1 MSPII
6 TEQLNKFK
14 NGDFGGYES
23 FYNETVNTVY
33 TMLHTVVHDSN
44 VATSLVPQVYD
55 KIYQNVTSLE
65 QTNGFYQWAAEL
77 ANEEALGYLKENG
90 WTEIHNDSV
99 ENTYEQAVDGKFYDY
114 AVEDEALTITED
126 AVLDTSFVTRVQEI
140 VTTLSPMDRVVFQDY
155 YYFGVSVPEIAVKTG
170 CKDSDIRYTLS
181 QTRTAIL
188 QTIALAPVDDS
199 ENGNSNIR
207 RYRLAEVPWMWIAY
221 QNFLAYTL
229 GIDTIS
235 IAGWLADIFGQIV
248 GSGIAVSGMDAEGTA
263 TGAVSNGASSVGACV
278 PAGEAT
284 GAAAGSVGASGTSGD
299 VAAIFGTIGGKI
311 AIGIVGTAM
320 VAAIGVGVH
329 HVVTENQSTT
339 EKTAVATMGDAS
351 ENEIITKYTSYE
363 AVLADLKQ
371 CIEQGTT
378 YEASENFTDKSKN
391 KDAFYVIGDFDGD
404 GTDELIIGQWNAVIG
419 GMDIGDVFT
428 MRDGNVI
435 KIFTC
440 NYGYGDNGQS
450 AVLYNDGII
459 YENAEKINFENEQAL
474 ECKYVYNIRWRI
486 AGGTCN
492 FDIAKITYSAD
503 GEGRSAYQIIFI
515 HDEKALSMFD
525 NTVET
530 GFSAVQ
536 NLVDSAPEIYIK
548 PTVNEDLGD
557 GLNIYKTSWKTLYDD
572 NSYMNTDSG
581 PIPDADGKF

>member
-1 MSPII
+1 MNPII

-65 QTNGFYQWAAEL
+65 QTNGFYQWMAEL

-99 ENTYEQAVDGKFYDY
+99 ENTYEQTVAGKFYDY

-126 AVLDTSFVTRVQEI
+126 AVLDISFVTRVQEI
-140 VTTLSPMDRVVFQDY
+140 VTALSPMERIVFQDY
-155 YYFGVSVPEIAVKTG
+155 YYFGVSVPEIAAKTG

-188 QTIALAPVDDS
+188 QTIAPAPVNDS
-199 ENGNSNIR
+199 ENGKSNTR
-207 RYRLAEVPWMWIAY
+207 RYHLAEVPWMWIVY
-221 QNFLAYTL
+221 QNFLGYTL

-235 IAGWLADIFGQIV
+235 IAGWLSDIFGQAV
-248 GSGIAVSGMDAEGTA
+248 GSGIAISGIDAEGVA
-263 TGAVSNGASSVGACV
+263 TGAASNGASAVGAGV
-278 PAGEAT
+278 PVGEAT
-284 GAAAGSVGASGTSGD
+284 GAAGGGAAT
-299 VAAIFGTIGGKI
+299 IFGTIGGKI
-311 AIGIVGTAM
+311 AIGIVGAAM

-329 HVVTENQSTT
+329 HAVTENPSTT
-339 EKTAVATMGDAS
+339 EKTAMATMGDAP
-351 ENEIITKYTSYE
+351 ENEIIMNYTSYE
-363 AVLADLKQ
+363 AVLADLRQ

-391 KDAFYVIGDFDGD
+391 KDAFYVIDDFDGD

-419 GMDIGDVFT
+419 GMDIGDIFT
-428 MRDGNVI
+428 MRDGNVV

-440 NYGYGDNGQS
+440 NDGYGDNGQS

-459 YENAEKINFENEQAL
+459 YENAEKINFEDEQAL

-503 GEGRSAYQIIFI
+503 GEGISAYQIIFI

-536 NLVDSAPEIYIK
+536 NLVDSAPETYIK

-581 PIPDADGKF
+581 PKPDADGKF

>member
-1 MSPII
+1 MNPII

-65 QTNGFYQWAAEL
+65 QTNGFYQWMAEL

-99 ENTYEQAVDGKFYDY
+99 ENTYEQTVAGKFYDY

-126 AVLDTSFVTRVQEI
+126 AVLDISFVTRVQEI
-140 VTTLSPMDRVVFQDY
+140 VTALSPMERIVFQDY
-155 YYFGVSVPEIAVKTG
+155 YYFGVSVPEIAAKTG

-188 QTIALAPVDDS
+188 QTIAPAPVNDS
-199 ENGNSNIR
+199 ENGKSNTR
-207 RYRLAEVPWMWIAY
+207 RYHLAEVPWMWIVY
-221 QNFLAYTL
+221 QNFLGYTL

-235 IAGWLADIFGQIV
+235 IAGWLSDIFGQAV
-248 GSGIAVSGMDAEGTA
+248 GSGIAISGIDAEGVA
-263 TGAVSNGASSVGACV
+263 TGAASNGASAVGAGV
-278 PAGEAT
+278 PVGEAT
-284 GAAAGSVGASGTSGD
+284 GAAGGGAAT
-299 VAAIFGTIGGKI
+299 IFGTIGGKI
-311 AIGIVGTAM
+311 AIGIVGAAM
-320 VAAIGVGVH
+320 AAAIGVGVH
-329 HVVTENQSTT
+329 HAVTENPSTT
-339 EKTAVATMGDAS
+339 EKTAMATMGDAP
-351 ENEIITKYTSYE
+351 ENEIIMNYTSYE
-363 AVLADLKQ
+363 AVLADLRQ

-391 KDAFYVIGDFDGD
+391 KDAFYVIDDFDGD

-428 MRDGNVI
+428 MRDGNVV

-581 PIPDADGKF
+581 PKPDADGKF

>member
-1 MSPII
+1 MNPII

-65 QTNGFYQWAAEL
+65 QTNGFYQWMAEL

-99 ENTYEQAVDGKFYDY
+99 ENTYEQTVAGKFYDY

-126 AVLDTSFVTRVQEI
+126 AVLDISFVTRVQEI
-140 VTTLSPMDRVVFQDY
+140 VTALSPMERIVFQDY
-155 YYFGVSVPEIAVKTG
+155 YYFGVSVPEIAAKTG

-188 QTIALAPVDDS
+188 QTIAPAPVNDS
-199 ENGNSNIR
+199 ENGKSNTR
-207 RYRLAEVPWMWIAY
+207 RYHLAEVPWMWIVY
-221 QNFLAYTL
+221 QNFLGYTL

-235 IAGWLADIFGQIV
+235 IAGWLSDIFGQAV
-248 GSGIAVSGMDAEGTA
+248 GSGIAISGIDAEGVA
-263 TGAVSNGASSVGACV
+263 TGAASNGASAVGAGV
-278 PAGEAT
+278 PVGEAT
-284 GAAAGSVGASGTSGD
+284 GAAGGGAAT
-299 VAAIFGTIGGKI
+299 IFGTIGGKI
-311 AIGIVGTAM
+311 AIGIVGAAM
-320 VAAIGVGVH
+320 AAAIGVGVH
-329 HVVTENQSTT
+329 HAVTENPSTT
-339 EKTAVATMGDAS
+339 EKTAMATMGDAP
-351 ENEIITKYTSYE
+351 ENEIIMNYTSYE
-363 AVLADLKQ
+363 AVLADLRQ

-391 KDAFYVIGDFDGD
+391 KDAFYVIDDFDGD

-419 GMDIGDVFT
+419 GMDIGDIFT
-428 MRDGNVI
+428 MRDGNVV

-440 NYGYGDNGQS
+440 NDGYDDNGQS

-459 YENAEKINFENEQAL
+459 YENAEKINFEDEQAL

-503 GEGRSAYQIIFI
+503 GEGISAYQIIFI

-536 NLVDSAPEIYIK
+536 NLVDSAPETYIK

-581 PIPDADGKF
+581 PKPDADGKF

>member
-1 MSPII
+1 MNPII

-33 TMLHTVVHDSN
+33 TMLHTVVHDPK

-55 KIYQNVTSLE
+55 KIYQNVTSSE
-65 QTNGFYQWAAEL
+65 QTNGFYQWVAEL
-77 ANEEALGYLKENG
+77 ANEEALGYLKENR

-99 ENTYEQAVDGKFYDY
+99 ENTYEQTIAGKFYDY

-140 VTTLSPMDRVVFQDY
+140 VTTLSPMERIIFQDY
-155 YYFGVSVPEIAVKTG
+155 YYFGVSVPEIAAKTG

-188 QTIALAPVDDS
+188 QTIAPAPVNDS
-199 ENGNSNIR
+199 ENENSNTR
-207 RYRLAEVPWMWIAY
+207 RYHLAEVPWMWIAY
-221 QNFLAYTL
+221 QNFLGYTL

-235 IAGWLADIFGQIV
+235 IAGWLSDIFGQAV
-248 GSGIAVSGMDAEGTA
+248 GSGIAISGIDAEGVA
-263 TGAVSNGASSVGACV
+263 T
-278 PAGEAT
+278 
-284 GAAAGSVGASGTSGD
+284 GASGTSGG
-299 VAAIFGTIGGKI
+299 AATIFGTIGGKI
-311 AIGIVGTAM
+311 AIGIVGAAM

-329 HVVTENQSTT
+329 HAVTENPSTT

-351 ENEIITKYTSYE
+351 ENEIIMNYTSYE
-363 AVLADLKQ
+363 AVLADLRQ

-378 YEASENFTDKSKN
+378 YVASENFTDKSKN
-391 KDAFYVIGDFDGD
+391 KDAFYVIDDFDGD
-404 GTDELIIGQWNAVIG
+404 GTEELIIGQWNAVIG
-419 GMDIGDVFT
+419 GMDIGDIFT
-428 MRDGNVI
+428 MRDGNVV
-435 KIFTC
+435 KIFAC

-459 YENAEKINFENEQAL
+459 YENAEKINFEDEQAL

-503 GEGRSAYQIIFI
+503 GEGISAYQIIFI
-515 HDEKALSMFD
+515 HDEKTLSMFD

-536 NLVDSAPEIYIK
+536 NLVDSAPETYIK
-548 PTVNEDLGD
+548 LTVNEDLGD

-581 PIPDADGKF
+581 PKPDADGKF

>member
-1 MSPII
+1 MNPII

-23 FYNETVNTVY
+23 FYNETVSTVY

-263 TGAVSNGASSVGACV
+263 TGAVSMVRSQLELVCPREKQRVQRLEVSELLVRVEVWQQSLVQLVENCNRYRWDCNGSSNRRWCASRCDRKSVDYRKDGCV
-278 PAGEAT
+278 
-284 GAAAGSVGASGTSGD
+284 
-299 VAAIFGTIGGKI
+299 
-311 AIGIVGTAM
+311 
-320 VAAIGVGVH
+320 
-329 HVVTENQSTT
+329 
-339 EKTAVATMGDAS
+339 
-351 ENEIITKYTSYE
+351 
-363 AVLADLKQ
+363 
-371 CIEQGTT
+371 
-378 YEASENFTDKSKN
+378 
-391 KDAFYVIGDFDGD
+391 
-404 GTDELIIGQWNAVIG
+404 
-419 GMDIGDVFT
+419 
-428 MRDGNVI
+428 
-435 KIFTC
+435 
-440 NYGYGDNGQS
+440 DNGRCFRKRN
-450 AVLYNDGII
+450 Y
-459 YENAEKINFENEQAL
+459 YE
-474 ECKYVYNIRWRI
+474 VY
-486 AGGTCN
+486 
-492 FDIAKITYSAD
+492 F
-503 GEGRSAYQIIFI
+503 
-515 HDEKALSMFD
+515 L
-525 NTVET
+525 
-530 GFSAVQ
+530 
-536 NLVDSAPEIYIK
+536 
-548 PTVNEDLGD
+548 
-557 GLNIYKTSWKTLYDD
+557 
-572 NSYMNTDSG
+572 
-581 PIPDADGKF
+581 

>member
-1 MSPII
+1 MNPII

-65 QTNGFYQWAAEL
+65 QTNGFYQWMAEL

-99 ENTYEQAVDGKFYDY
+99 DNTYEQTVAGKFYDY

-126 AVLDTSFVTRVQEI
+126 AVLDISFVTRVQEI
-140 VTTLSPMDRVVFQDY
+140 VTALSPMERIVFQDY
-155 YYFGVSVPEIAVKTG
+155 YYFGVSVPEIAAKTG

-188 QTIALAPVDDS
+188 QTIAPAPVDDS
-199 ENGNSNIR
+199 ENENSNTR
-207 RYRLAEVPWMWIAY
+207 RYHLAEVPWMWIAY
-221 QNFLAYTL
+221 QNFLGYTL

-235 IAGWLADIFGQIV
+235 IAGWLADIFGQAV
-248 GSGIAVSGMDAEGTA
+248 GSGIAISGIDAEGVA
-263 TGAVSNGASSVGACV
+263 TGAVSNGASAVGAGV
-278 PAGEAT
+278 PVGEAT
-284 GAAAGSVGASGTSGD
+284 GAAGGGAAT
-299 VAAIFGTIGGKI
+299 IFGTIGGKI
-311 AIGIVGTAM
+311 AIGIVGAAM
-320 VAAIGVGVH
+320 AAAIGVGVH
-329 HVVTENQSTT
+329 HAVTENPSTT
-339 EKTAVATMGDAS
+339 EKTAMATMGDAP
-351 ENEIITKYTSYE
+351 ENEIIMNYTSYE
-363 AVLADLKQ
+363 AVLADLRQ

-391 KDAFYVIGDFDGD
+391 KDAFYVIDDFDGD

-419 GMDIGDVFT
+419 GMDIGDIFT
-428 MRDGNVI
+428 MRDGNVV

-440 NYGYGDNGQS
+440 NDGYGDNGQS

-459 YENAEKINFENEQAL
+459 YENAEKINFEDEQAL

-503 GEGRSAYQIIFI
+503 GEGISAYQIIFI

-536 NLVDSAPEIYIK
+536 NLVDSAPETYIK

-581 PIPDADGKF
+581 PKPDADGKF

>member
-1 MSPII
+1 MNPII

-65 QTNGFYQWAAEL
+65 QTNGFYQWMAEL

-99 ENTYEQAVDGKFYDY
+99 ENTYEQTVAGKFYDY

-126 AVLDTSFVTRVQEI
+126 AVLDISFVTRVQEI
-140 VTTLSPMDRVVFQDY
+140 VTALSPMERIVFQDY
-155 YYFGVSVPEIAVKTG
+155 YYFGVSVPEIAAKTG

-188 QTIALAPVDDS
+188 QTIAPVPVNDS
-199 ENGNSNIR
+199 ENGKSNTR
-207 RYRLAEVPWMWIAY
+207 RYHLAEVPWMWIVY
-221 QNFLAYTL
+221 QNFLGYTL

-235 IAGWLADIFGQIV
+235 IAGWLSDIFGQAV
-248 GSGIAVSGMDAEGTA
+248 GSGIAISGIDAEGVA
-263 TGAVSNGASSVGACV
+263 TGAASNGASAVGAGV
-278 PAGEAT
+278 PVGEAT
-284 GAAAGSVGASGTSGD
+284 GAAGGGAAT
-299 VAAIFGTIGGKI
+299 IFGTIGGKI
-311 AIGIVGTAM
+311 AIGIVGAAM
-320 VAAIGVGVH
+320 AAAIGVGVH
-329 HVVTENQSTT
+329 HAVTENPSTT
-339 EKTAVATMGDAS
+339 EKTAMATMGDAP
-351 ENEIITKYTSYE
+351 ENEIIMNYTSYE
-363 AVLADLKQ
+363 AVLADLRQ

-391 KDAFYVIGDFDGD
+391 KDAFYVIDDFDGD

-419 GMDIGDVFT
+419 GMDIGDIFT
-428 MRDGNVI
+428 MRDGNVV

-440 NYGYGDNGQS
+440 NDGYGDNGQS

-459 YENAEKINFENEQAL
+459 YENAEKINFEDEQAL

-503 GEGRSAYQIIFI
+503 GEGISAYQIIFI

-525 NTVET
+525 NTVAT

-536 NLVDSAPEIYIK
+536 NLVDSAPETYIK

-581 PIPDADGKF
+581 PKPDADGKF

>member
-1 MSPII
+1 MNPII

-23 FYNETVNTVY
+23 FYNETVNTAY

-65 QTNGFYQWAAEL
+65 QTNGFYQWMAEL

-99 ENTYEQAVDGKFYDY
+99 ENTYEQTVAGKFYDY

-126 AVLDTSFVTRVQEI
+126 AVLDISFVTRVQEI
-140 VTTLSPMDRVVFQDY
+140 VTALSPMERIVFQDY
-155 YYFGVSVPEIAVKTG
+155 YYFGVSVPEIAAKTG

-188 QTIALAPVDDS
+188 QTIAPAPVNDS
-199 ENGNSNIR
+199 ENGKSNTR
-207 RYRLAEVPWMWIAY
+207 RYHLAEVPWMWIVY
-221 QNFLAYTL
+221 QNFLGYTL

-235 IAGWLADIFGQIV
+235 IAGWLSDIFGQAV
-248 GSGIAVSGMDAEGTA
+248 GSGIAISGIDAEGVA
-263 TGAVSNGASSVGACV
+263 TGAASNGASAVGAGV
-278 PAGEAT
+278 PVGEAT
-284 GAAAGSVGASGTSGD
+284 GAAGGGAAT
-299 VAAIFGTIGGKI
+299 IFGTIGGKI
-311 AIGIVGTAM
+311 AIGIVGAAM
-320 VAAIGVGVH
+320 AAAIVVGVH
-329 HVVTENQSTT
+329 HAVTENPSTT
-339 EKTAVATMGDAS
+339 EKTAMATMGDAP
-351 ENEIITKYTSYE
+351 ENEIIMNYTSYE
-363 AVLADLKQ
+363 AVLADLRQ

-391 KDAFYVIGDFDGD
+391 KDAFYVIDDFDGD

-419 GMDIGDVFT
+419 GMDIGDIFT
-428 MRDGNVI
+428 MRDGNVV

-440 NYGYGDNGQS
+440 NDGYGDNGQS

-459 YENAEKINFENEQAL
+459 YENAEKINFEDEQAL

-503 GEGRSAYQIIFI
+503 GEGISAYQIIFI

-536 NLVDSAPEIYIK
+536 NLVDSAPETYIK

-581 PIPDADGKF
+581 PKPDADGKF

>member
-1 MSPII
+1 M
-6 TEQLNKFK
+6 
-14 NGDFGGYES
+14 
-23 FYNETVNTVY
+23 
-33 TMLHTVVHDSN
+33 
-44 VATSLVPQVYD
+44 
-55 KIYQNVTSLE
+55 TSLE
-65 QTNGFYQWAAEL
+65 QTNGFYQWVAEL
-77 ANEEALGYLKENG
+77 ANEEALGYLKENR
-90 WTEIHNDSV
+90 WTELHNDSV
-99 ENTYEQAVDGKFYDY
+99 ENTYEQMVDGKFYDY

-140 VTTLSPMDRVVFQDY
+140 VTTLSPMERIVFQDY
-155 YYFGVSVPEIAVKTG
+155 YYFGVSVPEIIAKTG

-188 QTIALAPVDDS
+188 QAIASAPVNDS
-199 ENGNSNIR
+199 ENENSNTR
-207 RYRLAEVPWMWIAY
+207 RYHLAEVPWMWIAY
-221 QNFLAYTL
+221 QNFLGYTL

-235 IAGWLADIFGQIV
+235 IAGWLSDIFGQAV
-248 GSGIAVSGMDAEGTA
+248 GSGIAISGVDAEGVA
-263 TGAVSNGASSVGACV
+263 TGAASNGASVVGAGV
-278 PAGEAT
+278 PVGEAT
-284 GAAAGSVGASGTSGD
+284 GAAGGSVGASGTSGG
-299 VAAIFGTIGGKI
+299 AAVIFGTIGGKI
-311 AIGIVGTAM
+311 AIGIVGAAM

-329 HVVTENQSTT
+329 HAVTENQSTT

-351 ENEIITKYTSYE
+351 ENEIIMNYTSYE
-363 AVLADLKQ
+363 AVLADLRQ

-378 YEASENFTDKSKN
+378 YVASENFTDKSKN
-391 KDAFYVIGDFDGD
+391 KNAFYVIDDFDGD
-404 GTDELIIGQWNAVIG
+404 GTEELIIGQWNAVIG
-419 GMDIGDVFT
+419 GMDIGDIFT
-428 MRDGNVI
+428 MRDGNVV

-459 YENAEKINFENEQAL
+459 YENAEKINFEDEQAL

-503 GEGRSAYQIIFI
+503 GEGISAYQIIFI
-515 HDEKALSMFD
+515 HDEKTLSMFD

-536 NLVDSAPEIYIK
+536 NLVDSAPETYIK

-581 PIPDADGKF
+581 PKPDADGKF

>member
-1 MSPII
+1 MNPII

-65 QTNGFYQWAAEL
+65 QTNGFYQWMAEL

-99 ENTYEQAVDGKFYDY
+99 ENTYEQTVAGKFYDY

-126 AVLDTSFVTRVQEI
+126 AVLDISFVTRVQEI
-140 VTTLSPMDRVVFQDY
+140 VTALSPMERIVFQDY
-155 YYFGVSVPEIAVKTG
+155 YYFGVSVPEIAAKTG

-188 QTIALAPVDDS
+188 QTIAPAPVNDS
-199 ENGNSNIR
+199 ENGKSNTR
-207 RYRLAEVPWMWIAY
+207 RYHLAEVPWMWIVY
-221 QNFLAYTL
+221 QNFLGYTL

-235 IAGWLADIFGQIV
+235 IAGWLSDIFGQAV
-248 GSGIAVSGMDAEGTA
+248 GSGIAISGIDAEGVA
-263 TGAVSNGASSVGACV
+263 TGAASNGASAVGAGV
-278 PAGEAT
+278 PVGEAT
-284 GAAAGSVGASGTSGD
+284 GAAGGGAAT
-299 VAAIFGTIGGKI
+299 IFGTIGGKI
-311 AIGIVGTAM
+311 AIGIVGAAM
-320 VAAIGVGVH
+320 AAAIGVGVH
-329 HVVTENQSTT
+329 HAVTENPSTT
-339 EKTAVATMGDAS
+339 EKTAMATMGDAP
-351 ENEIITKYTSYE
+351 ENEIIMNYTSYE
-363 AVLADLKQ
+363 AVLADLRQ

-391 KDAFYVIGDFDGD
+391 KNAFYVIDDFDGD

-419 GMDIGDVFT
+419 GMDIGDIFT
-428 MRDGNVI
+428 MRDGNVV

-440 NYGYGDNGQS
+440 NDGYGDNGQS

-459 YENAEKINFENEQAL
+459 YENAEKINFEDEQAL

-503 GEGRSAYQIIFI
+503 GEGISAYQIIFI

-536 NLVDSAPEIYIK
+536 NLVDSAPETYIK

-581 PIPDADGKF
+581 PKPDADGKF

>member
-1 MSPII
+1 MNPII

-65 QTNGFYQWAAEL
+65 QTNGFYQWVAEL

-99 ENTYEQAVDGKFYDY
+99 ENTYEQTVAGKFYDY

-155 YYFGVSVPEIAVKTG
+155 YYFGVSVPEIAAKTG

-188 QTIALAPVDDS
+188 QTIAPAPVNDS
-199 ENGNSNIR
+199 ENGKSNTR
-207 RYRLAEVPWMWIAY
+207 RYHLAEVPWMWIAY
-221 QNFLAYTL
+221 QNFLGYTL

-235 IAGWLADIFGQIV
+235 IAGWLSDIFGQAV
-248 GSGIAVSGMDAEGTA
+248 GSGIAISGIDAEGVA
-263 TGAVSNGASSVGACV
+263 TGAASNGASAVGAGV
-278 PAGEAT
+278 PVGEAT
-284 GAAAGSVGASGTSGD
+284 GAAGGGAAT
-299 VAAIFGTIGGKI
+299 IFGTIGGKI
-311 AIGIVGTAM
+311 AIGIVGAAM
-320 VAAIGVGVH
+320 AAAIGVGVH
-329 HVVTENQSTT
+329 HAVTENPSTT
-339 EKTAVATMGDAS
+339 EKTAMATMGDAP
-351 ENEIITKYTSYE
+351 ENEIIMNYTSYE
-363 AVLADLKQ
+363 AVLADLRQ

-378 YEASENFTDKSKN
+378 YVASENFTDKSKN
-391 KDAFYVIGDFDGD
+391 KNAFYVIDDFDGD

-419 GMDIGDVFT
+419 GMDIGDIFT
-428 MRDGNVI
+428 MRDGNVV

-459 YENAEKINFENEQAL
+459 YENAEKINFEDEQAL

-486 AGGTCN
+486 AGGTCS

-503 GEGRSAYQIIFI
+503 GEGISAYQIIFI

-536 NLVDSAPEIYIK
+536 NLVDSAPETYIK

-581 PIPDADGKF
+581 PKPDADGKF

>member
-1 MSPII
+1 MNPII

-14 NGDFGGYES
+14 NGDFVGYES

-65 QTNGFYQWAAEL
+65 QTNGFYQWVAEL
-77 ANEEALGYLKENG
+77 ANEEALGYLKENR
-90 WTEIHNDSV
+90 WTELHNDSV
-99 ENTYEQAVDGKFYDY
+99 ENTYEQMVAGKFYDY

-140 VTTLSPMDRVVFQDY
+140 VTALSPMERIVFQDY
-155 YYFGVSVPEIAVKTG
+155 YYFGVSVPEIAAKTG

-188 QTIALAPVDDS
+188 QAIAPAPVNDS
-199 ENGNSNIR
+199 ENENSNTR
-207 RYRLAEVPWMWIAY
+207 RYHLAEVPWMWIVY
-221 QNFLAYTL
+221 QNFLGYTL

-235 IAGWLADIFGQIV
+235 IAGWLSDIFGQAV
-248 GSGIAVSGMDAEGTA
+248 GSGIAISGIDAEGVA
-263 TGAVSNGASSVGACV
+263 TGAASNGASAVGAGV
-278 PAGEAT
+278 PVGEAT
-284 GAAAGSVGASGTSGD
+284 GAAGGGAAT
-299 VAAIFGTIGGKI
+299 IFGTIGGKI
-311 AIGIVGTAM
+311 AIGIVGAAM
-320 VAAIGVGVH
+320 AAAIGVGVH
-329 HVVTENQSTT
+329 HAVTENPSTT
-339 EKTAVATMGDAS
+339 EKTAMATMGDAP
-351 ENEIITKYTSYE
+351 ENEIIMNYTSYE
-363 AVLADLKQ
+363 AVLADLRQ

-378 YEASENFTDKSKN
+378 YVASENFTDKSKN
-391 KDAFYVIGDFDGD
+391 KNAFYVIDDFDGD
-404 GTDELIIGQWNAVIG
+404 GTEELIIGQWNAVIG
-419 GMDIGDVFT
+419 GMDIGDIFT
-428 MRDGNVI
+428 MRDGNVV

-440 NYGYGDNGQS
+440 NDGYDDNGQS

-459 YENAEKINFENEQAL
+459 YENAEKINFEDEQAL

-503 GEGRSAYQIIFI
+503 GEGISAYQIIFI

-536 NLVDSAPEIYIK
+536 NLVDSAPETYIK

-581 PIPDADGKF
+581 PKPDADGKF

>member
-1 MSPII
+1 MA
-6 TEQLNKFK
+6 K
-14 NGDFGGYES
+14 
-23 FYNETVNTVY
+23 
-33 TMLHTVVHDSN
+33 
-44 VATSLVPQVYD
+44 
-55 KIYQNVTSLE
+55 
-65 QTNGFYQWAAEL
+65 
-77 ANEEALGYLKENG
+77 
-90 WTEIHNDSV
+90 
-99 ENTYEQAVDGKFYDY
+99 
-114 AVEDEALTITED
+114 
-126 AVLDTSFVTRVQEI
+126 
-140 VTTLSPMDRVVFQDY
+140 
-155 YYFGVSVPEIAVKTG
+155 
-170 CKDSDIRYTLS
+170 
-181 QTRTAIL
+181 
-188 QTIALAPVDDS
+188 
-199 ENGNSNIR
+199 
-207 RYRLAEVPWMWIAY
+207 
-221 QNFLAYTL
+221 
-229 GIDTIS
+229 
-235 IAGWLADIFGQIV
+235 
-248 GSGIAVSGMDAEGTA
+248 
-263 TGAVSNGASSVGACV
+263 GAFSVGAGV

-284 GAAAGSVGASGTSGD
+284 GAAAGSVGASGTSGG

-339 EKTAVATMGDAS
+339 EKTAVSTMGDAS

-391 KDAFYVIGDFDGD
+391 KDAFYVIDDFDGD

-428 MRDGNVI
+428 MRDGNVV

-581 PIPDADGKF
+581 PKPDADGKF

>member
-1 MSPII
+1 
-6 TEQLNKFK
+6 
-14 NGDFGGYES
+14 
-23 FYNETVNTVY
+23 
-33 TMLHTVVHDSN
+33 
-44 VATSLVPQVYD
+44 
-55 KIYQNVTSLE
+55 
-65 QTNGFYQWAAEL
+65 
-77 ANEEALGYLKENG
+77 
-90 WTEIHNDSV
+90 
-99 ENTYEQAVDGKFYDY
+99 
-114 AVEDEALTITED
+114 
-126 AVLDTSFVTRVQEI
+126 
-140 VTTLSPMDRVVFQDY
+140 
-155 YYFGVSVPEIAVKTG
+155 
-170 CKDSDIRYTLS
+170 
-181 QTRTAIL
+181 
-188 QTIALAPVDDS
+188 
-199 ENGNSNIR
+199 
-207 RYRLAEVPWMWIAY
+207 
-221 QNFLAYTL
+221 
-229 GIDTIS
+229 
-235 IAGWLADIFGQIV
+235 
-248 GSGIAVSGMDAEGTA
+248 
-263 TGAVSNGASSVGACV
+263 
-278 PAGEAT
+278 
-284 GAAAGSVGASGTSGD
+284 
-299 VAAIFGTIGGKI
+299 
-311 AIGIVGTAM
+311 M
-320 VAAIGVGVH
+320 VAAIGVGGH

-339 EKTAVATMGDAS
+339 EKTAVSTMGDAS

-391 KDAFYVIGDFDGD
+391 KDAFYVIDDFDGD

-428 MRDGNVI
+428 MRDGNVV

-581 PIPDADGKF
+581 PKPDADGKF

>member
-1 MSPII
+1 MNPII

-126 AVLDTSFVTRVQEI
+126 AVLDISFVTRVQEI
-140 VTTLSPMDRVVFQDY
+140 VTALSPMERIVFQDY
-155 YYFGVSVPEIAVKTG
+155 YYFGVSVPEIAAKTG

-188 QTIALAPVDDS
+188 QTIAPAPVNDS
-199 ENGNSNIR
+199 ENGKSNTR
-207 RYRLAEVPWMWIAY
+207 RYHLAEVPWMWIVY
-221 QNFLAYTL
+221 QNFLGYTL

-235 IAGWLADIFGQIV
+235 IAGWLSDIFGQAV
-248 GSGIAVSGMDAEGTA
+248 GSGIAISGIDAEGVA
-263 TGAVSNGASSVGACV
+263 TGAASNGASAVGAGV
-278 PAGEAT
+278 PVGEAT
-284 GAAAGSVGASGTSGD
+284 GAAGGGA
-299 VAAIFGTIGGKI
+299 AAIFGTIGGKI
-311 AIGIVGTAM
+311 AIGIVGAAM
-320 VAAIGVGVH
+320 AAAIGVGVH
-329 HVVTENQSTT
+329 HAVTENPSTT
-339 EKTAVATMGDAS
+339 EKTAMATMGDAP
-351 ENEIITKYTSYE
+351 ENEIIMNYTSYE
-363 AVLADLKQ
+363 AVLADLRQ

-391 KDAFYVIGDFDGD
+391 KDAFYVIDDFDGD

-419 GMDIGDVFT
+419 GMDIGDIFT
-428 MRDGNVI
+428 MRDGNVV

-440 NYGYGDNGQS
+440 NDGYDDNGQS

-459 YENAEKINFENEQAL
+459 YENAEKINFEDEQAL

-486 AGGTCN
+486 AGGTCS

-503 GEGRSAYQIIFI
+503 GEGISAYQIIFI

-536 NLVDSAPEIYIK
+536 NLVDSAPETYIK

-581 PIPDADGKF
+581 PKPDADGKF

>member
-1 MSPII
+1 MNPII

-77 ANEEALGYLKENG
+77 ANEEALGY
-90 WTEIHNDSV
+90 
-99 ENTYEQAVDGKFYDY
+99 
-114 AVEDEALTITED
+114 EALTITED

-284 GAAAGSVGASGTSGD
+284 GAAAGSVGASGTSGG

-329 HVVTENQSTT
+329 HVVTENQPTT
-339 EKTAVATMGDAS
+339 EKTAVSTMGDAS

-391 KDAFYVIGDFDGD
+391 KDAFYVIDDFDGD

-428 MRDGNVI
+428 MRDGNVV

-581 PIPDADGKF
+581 PKPDADGKF